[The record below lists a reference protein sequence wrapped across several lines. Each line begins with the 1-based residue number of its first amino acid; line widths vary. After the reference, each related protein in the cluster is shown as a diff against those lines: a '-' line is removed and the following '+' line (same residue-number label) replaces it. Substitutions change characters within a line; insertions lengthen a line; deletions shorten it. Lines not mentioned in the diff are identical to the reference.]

1 MEAIGRIGR
10 NTKRNDFPMFM
21 PVVLFPYLA

>member
-1 MEAIGRIGR
+1 MEAIGKIGS

-21 PVVLFPYLA
+21 PGVLFPYLA